1 MTREVL
7 FGVGA
12 SRRVSRVL
20 DSVGAR
26 RIFLVTGRASFE
38 RSGAADAFE
47 PLTPR
52 LCGRYCEFTENPKL
66 EEALEG
72 AAAFR
77 RASPDAIVAAGGGS
91 ALDMAKLIATLAHYD
106 GDASALVRGQVPAP
120 RRAVPFV
127 ALPTTS
133 GSGSEATHFA
143 VVYDGHSKYSL
154 AHRSLRPD
162 VAIVDPALTF
172 SLSPRLTAIT
182 GLDAFAQAVE
192 SYWSVHSTAASRA
205 YARRAIQLVLGSLS
219 GAVHAP
225 TPATRRAMSKA
236 AHLAGRAINLT
247 KTTAAHALSYPLTSY
262 FGIPHGHAVA
272 LTLGQLLLYNSGVA
286 ADDVNDARGAA
297 FVRRTIDELVAL
309 LGARTPEDACRRVEA
324 LTQDVGL
331 PTRLSELGISR
342 RGALDAVVPNVN
354 AERVVNNPRALSAVA
369 VHQLIE
375 AVS

>member
-1 MTREVL
+1 
-7 FGVGA
+7 
-12 SRRVSRVL
+12 
-20 DSVGAR
+20 
-26 RIFLVTGRASFE
+26 
-38 RSGAADAFE
+38 
-47 PLTPR
+47 
-52 LCGRYCEFTENPKL
+52 
-66 EEALEG
+66 
-72 AAAFR
+72 
-77 RASPDAIVAAGGGS
+77 
-91 ALDMAKLIATLAHYD
+91 
-106 GDASALVRGQVPAP
+106 
-120 RRAVPFV
+120 
-127 ALPTTS
+127 
-133 GSGSEATHFA
+133 
-143 VVYDGHSKYSL
+143 
-154 AHRSLRPD
+154 
-162 VAIVDPALTF
+162 VDPALTF

-309 LGARTPEDACRRVEA
+309 RGARTPEDACRRVEA

-331 PTRLSELGISR
+331 PTRLSELGCTSSSR
-342 RGALDAVVPNVN
+342 R
-354 AERVVNNPRALSAVA
+354 
-369 VHQLIE
+369 
-375 AVS
+375 